1 MKAIVLL
8 FTATL
13 FVVCS
18 AFPTVGGQQS
28 NELCKTL
35 AYPQDAPAAYVHL
48 CYTPGKGITRI
59 LNFVTI
65 SDFLLV
71 CTCVYSQCARRASVT
86 FFHEPHLQA
95 AVCYQYCIY
104 FCSFCSTTIAGTCIL
119 AYLPRC
125 LPSNMQNET
134 AMNVTLRSGQHVVLF
149 SYEPCKNI

>member
-13 FVVCS
+13 FVVYS

-28 NELCKTL
+28 NEFCTTL

-65 SDFLLV
+65 PDFLLV
-71 CTCVYSQCARRASVT
+71 CTCVLSMCSPCKCNLLSRAG
-86 FFHEPHLQA
+86 FA
-95 AVCYQYCIY
+95 
-104 FCSFCSTTIAGTCIL
+104 
-119 AYLPRC
+119 
-125 LPSNMQNET
+125 
-134 AMNVTLRSGQHVVLF
+134 SGSLF
-149 SYEPCKNI
+149 SGSYRIILKMSKFPTCNTWGTFKSPVPRVTHGKRISHLSLTCPMCNTWGTYKSDLNSQ

>member
-28 NELCKTL
+28 NEFCTTL

-65 SDFLLV
+65 PDFLLV
-71 CTCVYSQCARRASVT
+71 CTCVLSMCSPCKCNLLSRAG
-86 FFHEPHLQA
+86 FA
-95 AVCYQYCIY
+95 
-104 FCSFCSTTIAGTCIL
+104 
-119 AYLPRC
+119 
-125 LPSNMQNET
+125 
-134 AMNVTLRSGQHVVLF
+134 SGSLF
-149 SYEPCKNI
+149 SVLHILLFFLLDYYCRYLYLGIPSKMFTLQHAERNCSECDTPQ